1 MFAVQFVDG
10 TTACLPYKRMT
21 KRGLSSLMH
30 RKSVSPK
37 LGMSMFL
44 YKLEPRLISNQIM
57 IELDNVITLHT
68 NTTTECLSFA
78 TRYLVGI
85 NFTFDLTVL
94 SDRFSGTS
102 HFCVRRTEID
112 TLCSKLSAMHS
123 TLIGKARLDDNDSDA
138 YVEFEIESGGWLF
151 VSGQVGG
158 SHEDHFVR
166 FTFRTDQTCIPKFL
180 NDFKMLLHNS

>member
-1 MFAVQFVDG
+1 
-10 TTACLPYKRMT
+10 MT
-21 KRGLSSLMH
+21 KRGLPSLTR
-30 RKSVSPK
+30 RKSVNPK

-44 YKLEPRLISNQIM
+44 YKIGPRLISSQIM
-57 IELDNVITLHT
+57 IELGNVITLQT
-68 NTTTECLSFA
+68 NTTTECLSFS

-94 SDRFSGTS
+94 SDRFAGTS
-102 HFCVRRTEID
+102 PFCVRRIEID

-138 YVEFEIESGGWLF
+138 YIEFEIESGGWLF
-151 VSGQVGG
+151 VRGQVGS

-166 FTFRTDQTCIPKFL
+166 FAFRTDQTCIPKFL
-180 NDFKMLLHNS
+180 ADCKRLLTDSY